1 MTNTTAAERSFNVS
15 DALKLTGRVCV
26 VTGAA
31 SGMGYE
37 IVRGFAQ
44 SDARGIAM
52 IDINDDLGEK
62 VRGELSAEFPRI
74 TFKYYHLNISEYED
88 VQKVYGQVVED
99 FGEINVQV
107 SCAGIAGYTA
117 AVDHTPETWHKV
129 LNVNLHGTFWTAQ
142 AAGRQMIAQNKG
154 GSIIIIGSISAHVV
168 NRPDFQPG
176 LSNYCIS
183 KGACVQMAKV
193 LGVEWAQHN
202 IRVNSLSPGNMKT
215 PLAPTDEKS
224 VNFFNHYTPLGRMGA
239 AWEVAGAA
247 VYLASDASSFQTST
261 DILVDGGLVH
271 W

>member
-1 MTNTTAAERSFNVS
+1 
-15 DALKLTGRVCV
+15 
-26 VTGAA
+26 
-31 SGMGYE
+31 
-37 IVRGFAQ
+37 
-44 SDARGIAM
+44 M
-52 IDINDDLGEK
+52 IK
-62 VRGELSAEFPRI
+62 
-74 TFKYYHLNISEYED
+74 
-88 VQKVYGQVVED
+88 
-99 FGEINVQV
+99 
-107 SCAGIAGYTA
+107 
-117 AVDHTPETWHKV
+117 
-129 LNVNLHGTFWTAQ
+129 
-142 AAGRQMIAQNKG
+142 QNKG

-193 LGVEWAQHN
+193 LGIEWAQHN

-224 VNFFNHYTPLGRMGA
+224 ISFFNHYTPLGRMGA